1 MKKWLQ
7 DYFKLSNREW
17 NGFMVLLAILL
28 VIQAFLTYQ
37 FYSAPKPN
45 LTLTTQADEKLKEN
59 QSDEPEEPFEREY
72 FYPNHPSE
80 EELKSHNLPGYLVK
94 NWLNYVN
101 KGGRFKSIPDIK
113 KLYGMNDS
121 LYSYLFPY
129 LLEEK
134 KENEDRGQ
142 NNYSRKKPYRF
153 RTDTARVEDYRQLH
167 IPAWLAERVY
177 KYGAKRDGFS
187 SEDELFKVYG
197 FDSSYA
203 DAVIPYLIFNDP
215 IEKKEK
221 PSVALVNLNL
231 ADSLTLITVKGIGP
245 TFASRIIKY
254 RTRLGGYVFKEQLLE
269 VYGIDAERYP
279 QIAAQIMVSDTL
291 VTKINVNT
299 ADFST
304 LVKHPYISKELTL
317 LIINFREEIR
327 DFQNV
332 DEVFKLGLMTQEEF
346 HKLAPYLVV
355 E

>member
-17 NGFMVLLAILL
+17 NGFLVLLAILL
-28 VIQAFLTYQ
+28 SIQAFLTYQ
-37 FYSAPKPN
+37 FYNAPKPK
-45 LTLTTQADEKLKEN
+45 LKLTTQAEEKLKEKL
-59 QSDEPEEPFEREY
+59 SADVEEAKEREY

-80 EELKSHNLPGYLVK
+80 EELKSHNLPSNLVK

-121 LYSYLFPY
+121 LYDYLFPY

-134 KENEDRGQ
+134 KEQMDRGE
-142 NNYSRKKPYRF
+142 NSYSRKQPYRF
-153 RTDTARVEDYRQLH
+153 RTDTARMEDYRQLH
-167 IPAWLAERVY
+167 IPAWMADRLF

-187 SEDELFKVYG
+187 SKDELFKVYG
-197 FDSSYA
+197 FDSSFV
-203 DAVIPYLIFNDP
+203 DAVVPYLIFNEP

-221 PSVALVNLNL
+221 PVVSLVNLNL

-245 TFASRIIKY
+245 AFASRIIKY
-254 RTRLGGYVFKEQLLE
+254 RTSLGGFVFKEQLME
-269 VYGIDAERYP
+269 VYGIDADRYP
-279 QIAAQIMVSDTL
+279 QIAAQVEVSDTL
-291 VTKINVNT
+291 VTKINVNK

-304 LVKHPYISKELTL
+304 LIKHPYISKELTL

-327 DFQNV
+327 DFKNV
-332 DEVFKLGLMTQEEF
+332 DEVFQLGLTTQDEF

>member
-45 LTLTTQADEKLKEN
+45 LTLIKQADEKLQEN
-59 QSDEPEEPFEREY
+59 QSGDPEELLEREY
-72 FYPNHPSE
+72 FYPSHPSE
-80 EELKSHNLPGYLVK
+80 EELNSHNLPRYLIK

-121 LYSYLFPY
+121 LYDYLFPY

-134 KENEDRGQ
+134 KEEVEHGERKN
-142 NNYSRKKPYRF
+142 SRNMPYRF
-153 RTDTARVEDYRQLH
+153 RTDTATVEDYRQLH
-167 IPAWLAERVY
+167 IPAWLAERLY
-177 KYGAKRDGFS
+177 KYGAKRDGYS
-187 SEDELFKVYG
+187 SADELFKVYG
-197 FDSSYA
+197 FDSSFA
-203 DAVIPYLIFNDP
+203 EAVIPYLIFNDP

-221 PSVALVNLNL
+221 TSVALVNLNL

-254 RTRLGGYVFKEQLLE
+254 RTRLGGYVFKEQLME

-279 QIAAQIMVSDTL
+279 QIAAQVEVSDTL

-327 DFQNV
+327 DFKNV
-332 DEVFKLGLMTQEEF
+332 DEVFQLGLMTQDEF

-355 E
+355 D